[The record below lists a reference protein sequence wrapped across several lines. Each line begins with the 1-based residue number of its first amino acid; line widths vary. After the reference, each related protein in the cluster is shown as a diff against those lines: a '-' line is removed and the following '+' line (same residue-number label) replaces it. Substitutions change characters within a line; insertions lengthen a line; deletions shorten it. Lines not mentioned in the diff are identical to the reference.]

1 MKLLGR
7 GLMRSARIDTPGVIE
22 RVSTLFAG
30 HPNLIQG
37 FNTFLPPGYRIECG
51 AGDDPNAIRVTTP
64 QGTTV
69 SSMPTGF
76 RPLNEALN
84 GITATNG
91 NGPPGMQVFYEQASR
106 TSNGNWP
113 QHTHSSDGPFSPR
126 RLSAGPSI
134 FSQSASQPQGH
145 GSQFDAQVE
154 QDQQAAAAR
163 AHQQEQRGVSQL
175 QNAVSAATNDANS
188 GQAMV
193 QSSPVGTQ
201 TNPLGQALAGMNGA
215 GSALS
220 QPGQVGL
227 EKRGPVEFNHAIS
240 YVNKIKVST
249 SHLSGPT
256 EFCNLFYHNLT
267 IYDTNT
273 NQNRFSSQPEIYKQF
288 LEILQTYQRESKP
301 IQDVYAQVTELF
313 KSAPDLL
320 EDFKQFLPES
330 AAQAKAQAAA
340 RQAAEDAAMLSNV
353 RGEPNYIGGA
363 PNAQV
368 HTPRP
373 EIKMPQVGNFAPPPS
388 AGKETKK
395 RRGGAG
401 SQITGGAAA
410 QTASMIAEAG
420 SATSLA
426 HGGRGLLSQGGNANK
441 VSQVK
446 SSMSPVGL

>member
-1 MKLLGR
+1 
-7 GLMRSARIDTPGVIE
+7 MRSARIDTPGVIE

-91 NGPPGMQVFYEQASR
+91 NGPPGMQVFYDQASR

-113 QHTHSSDGPFSPR
+113 QHTHSSDGPFSPGG
-126 RLSAGPSI
+126 LSAGPSI

-154 QDQQAAAAR
+154 RDQQAAAAR

-175 QNAVSAATNDANS
+175 QNAVSAATNGANS

-193 QSSPVGTQ
+193 QPSPVGAQ
-201 TNPLGQALAGMNGA
+201 ANPLGQVLAGINGA
-215 GSALS
+215 GSGLS
-220 QPGQVGL
+220 QGGQVGL

-256 EFCNLFYHNLT
+256 EFPNLFTIILPSMILIPTRIAFPLNLRS
-267 IYDTNT
+267 ISS
-273 NQNRFSSQPEIYKQF
+273 FSKYYKLTSESPSPSRMF
-288 LEILQTYQRESKP
+288 MHRLLNSSSLLQTYSRTLNNSCPNLPLKLKLRPLRDRLQR
-301 IQDVYAQVTELF
+301 
-313 KSAPDLL
+313 
-320 EDFKQFLPES
+320 
-330 AAQAKAQAAA
+330 
-340 RQAAEDAAMLSNV
+340 M
-353 RGEPNYIGGA
+353 
-363 PNAQV
+363 
-368 HTPRP
+368 PRC
-373 EIKMPQVGNFAPPPS
+373 
-388 AGKETKK
+388 
-395 RRGGAG
+395 
-401 SQITGGAAA
+401 
-410 QTASMIAEAG
+410 
-420 SATSLA
+420 
-426 HGGRGLLSQGGNANK
+426 
-441 VSQVK
+441 
-446 SSMSPVGL
+446 